1 MTDKQTHKPELDKL
15 VDNIKD
21 LCNGENNRPESIREL
36 ERRIPVSENTVH
48 RWRVNA
54 PSYIVVLKAAKILG
68 TTVERLSR

>member
-1 MTDKQTHKPELDKL
+1 MTEQTHKPELDKL

-48 RWRVNA
+48 RWRVNT
-54 PSYIVVLKAAKILG
+54 PSYLVVLRTAEILG
-68 TTVERLSR
+68 TTVERLSK